1 MSSVGTFSLGGGGM
15 TISVELDDV
24 QSQRLLDLASALK
37 VDAHE
42 LARAAVIDLLRP
54 DPDFDQAAQYVLEK
68 NDELYRRLA

>member
-1 MSSVGTFSLGGGGM
+1 LSSVGTFSLGGGGM